1 MFRPKEDG
9 GIFEL
14 GLNGTNHLAGRN
26 PVGDDVVV
34 EF

>member
-1 MFRPKEDG
+1 MFRPKEDENG
-9 GIFEL
+9 EEL
-14 GLNGTNHLAGRN
+14 GLDGTNHLAGRN